1 MSDSTTPVIV
11 AVTQLN
17 GLPPGCEEPIDL
29 LDAVA
34 AQALA
39 DVPALVASINLVGA
53 VKTGTKRYGN
63 APGILAARRGLGRV
77 GTVQTDF
84 GGQTAQLLIAHAAA
98 AIRDGSAEAVLL
110 GGCEMGSLLR
120 RKLGHI
126 PNDGEHDQPDLTLGD
141 DVRTWMYHPHEASL
155 GLTEPL
161 QLYPLLETAIAW
173 SKGET
178 IEQHMRGT
186 ARLWADFSEVASRNP
201 YAADR
206 QVHSADALLS
216 AGPDNRYVGYPY
228 TKQMNSNQ
236 FVDQAAAFVLCS
248 VAAAKRAGIPRDRWV
263 FPWAAAQAQSPFVS
277 ERKFLHLS
285 PQLAR
290 AGRAVAAMTGRP
302 AADATLVDLYACFP
316 SAVQMQA
323 AALEI
328 PAGRPLTLTGG
339 MRFAGGPWN
348 SYGLHMLA
356 NVVGALR
363 EQPDEYALACTNG
376 GFATRFVLGAYA
388 GRPHPQGFQTA
399 PAPFTAEAG
408 DKRPLDA
415 APSGEA
421 AIEAFSVVHD
431 KTNTPTLGIVTCRT
445 PGEARAW
452 ALFQDAASLD
462 QLLAMQSPG
471 RRVRFANGQA
481 VLV

>member
-1 MSDSTTPVIV
+1 MSDSTTPIIV
-11 AVTQLN
+11 AATQLN
-17 GLPPGCEEPIDL
+17 GLPPGCEEPLDL

-39 DVPALVASINLVGA
+39 EVPAVVPSITLVGT

-63 APGILAARRGLGRV
+63 SAGLLAARRGLGRV
-77 GTVQTDF
+77 RTVQTDF
-84 GGQTAQLLIAHAAA
+84 GGQTAQMLMAHAAA
-98 AIRDGSAEAVLL
+98 AIRDGAAEAVLL

-126 PNDGEHDQPDLTLGD
+126 PNDGEQDQPDLTLGD
-141 DVRTWMYHPHEASL
+141 NVRNWMYHPHEAAL

-178 IEQHMRGT
+178 LQQHMRD
-186 ARLWADFSEVASRNP
+186 AAQLWADFSEVAARNP

-206 QVHSADALLS
+206 GVHSAEELLT

-236 FVDQAAAFVLCS
+236 FVDQAAAFILCS

-263 FPWAAAQAQSPFVS
+263 FPWAAAEAQSPFLS

-290 AGRAVAAMTGRP
+290 AGKAVAAMTGRQP
-302 AADATLVDLYACFP
+302 GEAKFVDLYACFP
-316 SAVQMQA
+316 SAVQLQA

-356 NVVGALR
+356 NVVAALR
-363 EQPDEYALACTNG
+363 EQPDAYALACTNG
-376 GFATRFVLGAYA
+376 GFATRFVLGA
-388 GRPHPQGFQTA
+388 
-399 PAPFTAEAG
+399 
-408 DKRPLDA
+408 
-415 APSGEA
+415 
-421 AIEAFSVVHD
+421 
-431 KTNTPTLGIVTCRT
+431 
-445 PGEARAW
+445 
-452 ALFQDAASLD
+452 
-462 QLLAMQSPG
+462 
-471 RRVRFANGQA
+471 
-481 VLV
+481 